1 MKPPVAM
8 DSAGGNSGESY
19 PSHLGLFAHLTVR
32 RLGSDLIHRW
42 LLCRQAVR
50 RNASPFVGSRMPPEP
65 VTGGDGTRLRQT
77 LCVRYRLV
85 YVIAYFPGRGW
96 VFAVER
102 DSDTRWLVQ
111 VWCSAECPRRD
122 QGWSW
127 TRGCHCGQAFNRTFW
142 ESCSTSFHALPTVRG
157 CGPCAV
163 TGEPARTATSCHR
176 RCPC

>member
-1 MKPPVAM
+1 M
-8 DSAGGNSGESY
+8 DSTGGNSGTS
-19 PSHLGLFAHLTVR
+19 PHLTSTCSRISRGAALHCCLEADPHPPVVVVQASCSTECIFACRNKDPRGSSR
-32 RLGSDLIHRW
+32 RRRW
-42 LLCRQAVR
+42 IPAWTDPVCCL
-50 RNASPFVGSRMPPEP
+50 SPMCYCIRSW
-65 VTGGDGTRLRQT
+65 L
-77 LCVRYRLV
+77 
-85 YVIAYFPGRGW
+85 W
-96 VFAVER
+96 VMFAMER
-102 DSDTRWLVQ
+102 DTPGRWLVQ